1 MNASRKTLKETTM
14 NIRIITIA
22 AAATVAAVG
31 FAAPASSASLGAA
44 GQTIA
49 QTVGKGVD
57 SPVLQVGKKHGKHG
71 KWHGKHGGW
80 HGKHGKW
87 YGHGYGFYPTYGYAP
102 YPYGGC
108 YQQVQVNLGGH
119 YVLQTVKIC

>member
-1 MNASRKTLKETTM
+1 M

-22 AAATVAAVG
+22 AAATVAAIN
-31 FAAPASSASLGAA
+31 FAAPASATSLGAA

-49 QTVGKGVD
+49 QSFDKGVD

-71 KWHGKHGGW
+71 KWHGGHGKW

-87 YGHGYGFYPTYGYAP
+87 HGYGYGFYPAYGYAP
-102 YPYGGC
+102 YHYGGC
-108 YQQVQVNLGGH
+108 FKQVQVNFGGH
-119 YVLQTVKIC
+119 YVWQTVKIC

>member
-1 MNASRKTLKETTM
+1 M

-22 AAATVAAVG
+22 AAAAIAAVG
-31 FAAPASSASLGAA
+31 FAAPASATSLGAA

-49 QTVGKGVD
+49 QSLSTGVD

-71 KWHGKHGGW
+71 KHGKWHGGHGKHGKW

-87 YGHGYGFYPTYGYAP
+87 HGHGYGFYPAYGYAP
-102 YPYGGC
+102 YPYGSC

>member
-1 MNASRKTLKETTM
+1 M

-22 AAATVAAVG
+22 AAAAIAAVG
-31 FAAPASSASLGAA
+31 FAAPASATSLGAA

-49 QTVGKGVD
+49 QSLANGVD

-71 KWHGKHGGW
+71 KWHGKHGKW

-87 YGHGYGFYPTYGYAP
+87 HGKHGKWHGPSYGFYPTYGYAP

-108 YQQVQVNLGGH
+108 YQQVQVKFGGH
-119 YVLQTVKIC
+119 YVLQTVNIC